1 MWFREFTLRDG
12 RKKRIKI
19 EEWRSLQMELHELGI
34 TESDIFQMQM
44 IEEEDK
50 PKQKRTIY
58 NRRN

>member
-19 EEWRSLQMELHELGI
+19 EEWRTFQMELNELGI

-44 IEEEDK
+44 IEKEEPKNK
-50 PKQKRTIY
+50 PLY
-58 NRRN
+58 NRRK